1 MAQNNVFQMLAQQ
14 ELDRPQ
20 RRLSKLQT
28 QMAEMQMKKATEE
41 QAYQDRFKTAM
52 NSGGQPLSL
61 SSIGDPTSAVN
72 VPRSPEMPQQPTIV
86 DQFKRQYDFHLQNGR
101 ADLAQQV
108 MEHQVDLSS
117 KAAKVAEQ
125 AFKTGGKEGLAAWLQ
140 ANPTFA
146 PLLGDPSHMQLTQD
160 GVLFPA
166 SDEKGQ
172 PVPGMFWYRGADGS
186 VQWKEIKPQVDQ
198 EALIDKRFANQ
209 QKLQSEQIAAQD
221 RRTAQQ
227 IAAADRR
234 AAKSGTRDTMQGG
247 KPTGGKILPA
257 GQLESIAD
265 MKRVKDVL
273 AEASDLLKGGKV
285 DTGPVS
291 GRLQSLGAKVG
302 LASDNFV
309 NLQQKMQTAEN
320 IMLKLRSGAAVTESE
335 YQRFKKE
342 FPRTSDTPEVRDRK
356 MSNAIQYASTL
367 MDSKMDIYEEG
378 GYRVPQSV
386 KSGSRLVQKGNAQP
400 KQGQTKKGG
409 RFTII
414 EVK

>member
-20 RRLSKLQT
+20 RRLSELQT

-227 IAAADRR
+227 IAA
-234 AAKSGTRDTMQGG
+234 G
-247 KPTGGKILPA
+247 
-257 GQLESIAD
+257 
-265 MKRVKDVL
+265 
-273 AEASDLLKGGKV
+273 
-285 DTGPVS
+285 
-291 GRLQSLGAKVG
+291 
-302 LASDNFV
+302 
-309 NLQQKMQTAEN
+309 
-320 IMLKLRSGAAVTESE
+320 
-335 YQRFKKE
+335 
-342 FPRTSDTPEVRDRK
+342 
-356 MSNAIQYASTL
+356 
-367 MDSKMDIYEEG
+367 
-378 GYRVPQSV
+378 
-386 KSGSRLVQKGNAQP
+386 
-400 KQGQTKKGG
+400 
-409 RFTII
+409 
-414 EVK
+414 

>member
-86 DQFKRQYDFHLQNGR
+86 DQLKRQYDFHLQNGR

>member
-367 MDSKMDIYEEG
+367 MDSKMGIYEEG

>member
-386 KSGSRLVQKGNAQP
+386 KSGNKPAQKGNAQP

>member
-20 RRLSKLQT
+20 RRLSELQT

>member
-1 MAQNNVFQMLAQQ
+1 
-14 ELDRPQ
+14 
-20 RRLSKLQT
+20 
-28 QMAEMQMKKATEE
+28 
-41 QAYQDRFKTAM
+41 
-52 NSGGQPLSL
+52 
-61 SSIGDPTSAVN
+61 
-72 VPRSPEMPQQPTIV
+72 V

>member
-20 RRLSKLQT
+20 RRLSELQT

-146 PLLGDPSHMQLTQD
+146 PLLGDPSHMQLTKD